1 MTERDVIVEA
11 FSELA
16 PNYEGVVDKELQRF
30 WGWTYDGFVS
40 QLLESVP
47 SGGNDA
53 ILDIATGTA
62 VIPRRLARRD
72 GFRGRIVGL
81 DITLSMLKH
90 GQVYIQAG
98 EEDLPISLTCASAT
112 VMPFPAECFDI
123 VICGLATHHMDE
135 SQLLSEMRRVLKTG
149 GTLTIADVAAA
160 PHWRYPGVKSLL
172 KIAAFIYFLST
183 EGVARAWA
191 ESDAV
196 SHVHTA
202 DEWRM
207 LLAEQDFRE
216 IEVNQLHCHRRWSPA
231 PLILRAAKV

>member
-1 MTERDVIVEA
+1 MTERDVVVEA

-16 PNYEGVVDKELQRF
+16 PNYEDVVDKELQRF
-30 WGWTYDGFVS
+30 WGWSYAGFVS
-40 QLLESVP
+40 RLLESVP
-47 SGGNDA
+47 VGKDDT
-53 ILDIATGTA
+53 ILDVATGTA
-62 VIPRRLARRD
+62 VIPRRLACQD

-81 DITLSMLKH
+81 DITLSMLRH
-90 GQVYIQAG
+90 GQAYVQAT
-98 EEDLPISLTCASAT
+98 EQAMPISLTCASAT
-112 VMPFPAECFDI
+112 LMPFPSEYFDI

-149 GTLTIADVAAA
+149 GTLSIADVAAA

-172 KIAAFIYFLST
+172 KIGAFVYFLST

-202 DEWRM
+202 DEWRT
-207 LLAEQDFRE
+207 LLAKQDLRE
-216 IEVNQLHCHRRWSPA
+216 IEVNKLRSHRRWSPA
-231 PLILRAAKV
+231 PLILRAVKA